1 MGRRPGRKSI
11 APLLILL
18 TFSVSAAAQTASQ
31 RAAADV
37 RTAADRGQWLTAEAK
52 ASEALRRLG
61 SVNDDATW
69 EIRVRRGEALLSLA
83 RNAEALQTLR
93 PELPPR
99 LAKSALAV
107 RRLLCLSALAFLS
120 RDATEGRRL
129 FGDAEQLAT
138 ANQPSMVPEIM
149 LVQAV
154 FDPKNAEATLR
165 RALTL
170 AQKSGNQ
177 FCELRI
183 AQLLVDRRID
193 AGHYVEAIQRID
205 TLLRR
210 ARELHYDGVELKLEG
225 DLGWALRDIG
235 DFDQAEEHLQRA
247 SKIGERTGAVRD
259 RIPFVLQLG
268 NIAYDRGDLAAA
280 ERYYRLAFALGDPI
294 QHKHLGLITANLAT
308 VALEQ
313 RHFDEAR
320 KLNAEAI
327 AIKKKLGQTDPV
339 LRSRILDSRIDVA
352 LGDYAAARQAVEPV
366 AAATNK
372 PETRWLA
379 EAQLASVYA
388 AEKRNAEADEQFRR
402 AMSTLRDARAAIGD
416 EALRL
421 SFNNDAR
428 DIVDDYVDFL
438 VAAGRKE
445 DALQTIEAVQGQ
457 TLEEGLGVKTRL
469 DPKTI
474 AKRRG
479 AAILCYHLGA
489 AHSYVWSITP
499 EAIDVATLPPRA
511 KIRTAIDAYVRD
523 LLGPLGRND
532 AAGIALYRMLVEPS
546 PIRGG
551 RVIVIA
557 DERLNAINL
566 EALVVPNPKP
576 HFWIDDVILQTAPS
590 LQLLGRVMQPRKHEK
605 SLLLIGNAPQADA
618 AYPPL
623 THAAVE
629 VERVEKRFAHP
640 VVLAGAKAT
649 PTAYRAASPDSFE
662 VLHFVA
668 HGEATLQKPLD
679 SAVILAP
686 DPNGYKLFARDII
699 QQPITARLVTIS
711 SCYGAGKRMYVG
723 EGLVGL
729 AWAFLRAG
737 AEQVIA
743 AVWDVD
749 DAATPKLMDEM
760 YGHMHAGRDPATA
773 LREAKLKLV
782 HSNGAY
788 ARPKYWA
795 PFVIYSGM

>member
-1 MGRRPGRKSI
+1 MGRTPGRKSI

-18 TFSVSAAAQTASQ
+18 TFSVSAAAQTAPQ

-37 RTAADRGQWLTAEAK
+37 RTAADHGRWLETEAK
-52 ASEALRRLG
+52 ASEALRRFG
-61 SVNDDATW
+61 SNDDDAMW
-69 EIRVRRGEALLSLA
+69 EIRVRRAEALLSMA
-83 RNAEALQTLR
+83 RNAEAKEALE
-93 PELPPR
+93 PELPRR
-99 LAKSALAV
+99 LGHSALAI
-107 RRLLCLSALAFLS
+107 RRLLLLTYLRDRKLLAE
-120 RDATEGRRL
+120 A
-129 FGDAEQLAT
+129 QKLAT
-138 ANQPSMVPEIM
+138 AYQPSMVPEVM
-149 LVQAV
+149 LVQSML
-154 FDPKNAEATLR
+154 DPKIAATTLP
-165 RALTL
+165 RALEL
-170 AQKSGNQ
+170 ARKSGNPL
-177 FCELRI
+177 CELRI
-183 AQLLVDRRID
+183 GQVLNHARLD
-193 AGHYVEAIQRID
+193 AGHYVEAIRGND
-205 TLLRR
+205 ALLPR
-210 ARELHYDGVELKLEG
+210 ARALHYDGVEHKLEG
-225 DLGWALRDIG
+225 ELGWALLDIG
-235 DFDQAEEHLQRA
+235 DVDQAEEHLQHA
-247 SKIGERTGAVRD
+247 VQITEKTGAVKD
-259 RIPFVLQLG
+259 RTSWLIVLG
-268 NIAYDRGDLAAA
+268 NVAYERGDLASA
-280 ERYYRLAFALGDPI
+280 ERRYRLAFSLGQPI
-294 QHKHLGLITANLAT
+294 QHYQLGLLTANLAT

-313 RHFDEAR
+313 LHFDEAR

-366 AAATNK
+366 VAETNK
-372 PETRWLA
+372 PETQWLA

-402 AMSTLRDARAAIGD
+402 AMSTLRDARAGIGD

-445 DALQTIEAVQGQ
+445 DALQTIETVQGQ

-474 AKRRG
+474 ARRRG
-479 AAILCYHLGA
+479 AMILFYHLGA
-489 AHSYVWSITP
+489 THSYVWSITP
-499 EAIDVATLPPRA
+499 DAIDVATLPPRA

-546 PIRGG
+546 PIRRG

-629 VERVEKRFAHP
+629 VERVEKRFVHP

-649 PTAYRAASPDSFE
+649 PAAYRAASPDSFE

-737 AEQVIA
+737 AQEVIA

-760 YGHMHAGRDPATA
+760 YGHMRAGRDPATA